1 MADDGETIEIDNL
14 NATIADLKNTLSEI
28 QKNET
33 TVESGMDAM
42 ASYVARK
49 SELDGFLVQENAAE
63 VENPFH
69 AVVKGQSAGGGGA
82 GEEGDCCTIL

>member
-1 MADDGETIEIDNL
+1 MADDGETIEIDTL
-14 NATIADLKNTLSEI
+14 NAEIADLKNTLAAI
-28 QKNET
+28 QSTET

-42 ASYVARK
+42 ASYVSRK
-49 SELDGFLVQENAAE
+49 GELDGFLVQDNTPE

-69 AVVKGQSAGGGGA
+69 AVIKGQSASGGGA